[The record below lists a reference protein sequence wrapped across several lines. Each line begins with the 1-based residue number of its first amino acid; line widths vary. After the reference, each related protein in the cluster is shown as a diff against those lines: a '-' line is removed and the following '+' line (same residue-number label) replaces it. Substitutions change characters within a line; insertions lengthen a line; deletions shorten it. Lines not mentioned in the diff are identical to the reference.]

1 MLIVFHT
8 LPIGVGKSALCAS
21 VILVES
27 SPVVLLYGMDAQR
40 IRKVRKVYGGIWIE
54 TAEINLIACIEEGI
68 LKTLV
73 RSEQAG
79 SAPIGSNNWI
89 IFCTVVW
96 YSLRMEELFKLIFL
110 SNLK

>member
-54 TAEINLIACIEEGI
+54 TAEINLIACLEVYRGRDF
-68 LKTLV
+68 KNPCQV
-73 RSEQAG
+73 RTG
-79 SAPIGSNNWI
+79 WIGSDW
-89 IFCTVVW
+89 
-96 YSLRMEELFKLIFL
+96 LE
-110 SNLK
+110 